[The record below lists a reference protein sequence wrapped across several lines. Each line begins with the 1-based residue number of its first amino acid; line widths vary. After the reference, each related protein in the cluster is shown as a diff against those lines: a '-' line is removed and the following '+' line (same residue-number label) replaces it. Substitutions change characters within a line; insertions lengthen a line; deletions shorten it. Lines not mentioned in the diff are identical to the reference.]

1 MLEPDE
7 SPPPVVIRLA
17 AAIMLGALG
26 FVTGAVATWLLTDL
40 PGVSIPDGTTFWV
53 SCGFGLVCLVAGF
66 LYGDKTLDALGEV
79 WRVAW
84 ELSVGILA
92 TLRALIR

>member
-1 MLEPDE
+1 M
-7 SPPPVVIRLA
+7 
-17 AAIMLGALG
+17 
-26 FVTGAVATWLLTDL
+26 LTDL
-40 PGVSIPDGTTFWV
+40 PGVSIGNIAPLWV
-53 SCGFGLVCLVAGF
+53 GCGVGLVCLLTGF
-66 LYGDKTLDALGEV
+66 LHTDKTLDVLGEI

>member
-1 MLEPDE
+1 M
-7 SPPPVVIRLA
+7 A
-17 AAIMLGALG
+17 ARIGIALVLGAFG
-26 FVTGAVATWLLTDL
+26 FITGAVATWLLTDV

-53 SCGFGLVCLVAGF
+53 SCGSGLMCLAAGF
-66 LYGDKTLDALGEV
+66 LCSDKTLDVLGEI